1 MPLIKPRYF
10 AVLSLICL
18 VNVCTASKHFSLL
31 PDADG
36 TAMMSFTP
44 VDTNLLGKDSIHTD
58 AFMEELLKQHPQYFD
73 SILKNRNAYNVQVI
87 YTKVDRGANGI
98 PSLRQYYFNVAE
110 AKYFYPAAAVDLP
123 IAMLTLQKMA
133 ALKEKGVDKNTTM
146 LTEAAFSKQT
156 AVYNDPATAD
166 GKPTIHQYIKRMLI
180 GDDADAANRLYELLG
195 QEYIND
201 QLLLKGYPEARVLQ
215 RQDKIFTEEQNRHTN
230 PIRFVGPS
238 NQLIWQQPMQY
249 NSKPYPKTTDSLG
262 KAYYENDQLVNH
274 PMSFPANN
282 RISLPD
288 LHNMLISL
296 IFPSKVT
303 ASQRF
308 TVTAEDRKYLLQY
321 MSQLPAETIYPPYGD
336 DTVNYYPAVNKYLL
350 YGAERG
356 ALPASI
362 RIVNKTGMGYGQ
374 LIDVA
379 YIADLD
385 KKIEFFL
392 SAVIYC
398 NRDGILND
406 EQFDYESLG
415 LPFMK
420 HLGEA
425 IYEYETKRE
434 KKIQPDL
441 SELNLNYDRNN

>member
-10 AVLSLICL
+10 AALSLICL
-18 VNVCTASKHFSLL
+18 LGGCTASRQFSTL
-31 PDADG
+31 PDTVG
-36 TAMMSFTP
+36 CVIMPFTTF
-44 VDTNLLGKDSIHTD
+44 DTSVMVKDSTHTD
-58 AFMEELLKQHPQYFD
+58 AFIEELLKQYPQYFD
-73 SILKNRNAYNVQVI
+73 SILKNRKAYNVQVI

-98 PSLRQYYFNVAE
+98 PVLKHNYFNVAE

-123 IAMLTLQKMA
+123 VAMLTMQKIA

-146 LTEAAFSKQT
+146 LTGAAFSKQT

-166 GKPTIHQYIKRMLI
+166 GKPNIHQYMKRMLV
-180 GDDADAANRLYELLG
+180 GDDTDAANRLYELLG

-201 QLLLKGYPEARVLQ
+201 QLLLKGYPTARVLQ
-215 RQDKIFTEEQNRHTN
+215 RQNKTLTEDQNRHTN
-230 PIRFVGPS
+230 PIRFVGPG

-249 NSKPYPKTTDSLG
+249 NSKPYPKTNDSLG
-262 KAYYENDQLVNH
+262 KAYYEDDQLVNH
-274 PMSFPANN
+274 AMSFASNN
-282 RISLPD
+282 SISLPD
-288 LHNMLISL
+288 LHNILISL
-296 IFPSKVT
+296 IFPSKLT

-308 TVTAEDRKYLLQY
+308 AITEEDRKYLLQY

-356 ALPASI
+356 ALPTSI
-362 RIVNKTGMGYGQ
+362 RIVNKVGIGYGQ

-406 EQFDYESLG
+406 ERYDYDSLG
-415 LPFMK
+415 FPFMK
-420 HLGEA
+420 HLGEV

-434 KKIQPDL
+434 KKILPDL
-441 SELNLNYDRNN
+441 SELNLNYDRKN